1 MATIDIRRP
10 RGRGFFGL
18 LVALRDRVAEA
29 RRRRAIYV
37 RTRDELLSL
46 TDRDLADLD
55 IERSRVP
62 EIARQAAAQA

>member
-1 MATIDIRRP
+1 MPSIDIQRP
-10 RGRGFFGL
+10 QGRGLLDL
-18 LVALRDRVAEA
+18 LVAIPDRLAAA

-46 TDRDLADLD
+46 SDRDLADLD

-62 EIARQAAAQA
+62 EIARKAAAQA